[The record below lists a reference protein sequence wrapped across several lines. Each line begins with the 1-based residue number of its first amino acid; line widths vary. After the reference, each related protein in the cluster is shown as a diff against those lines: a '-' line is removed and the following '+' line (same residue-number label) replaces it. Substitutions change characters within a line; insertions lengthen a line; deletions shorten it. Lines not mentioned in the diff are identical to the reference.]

1 MNCETVLHS
10 IPLYFYGELTP
21 PEEDELEEHLHACPD
36 CAREME
42 RQRAFAAVLA
52 GRQGEPPMGY
62 LEECRNSLTAAIRSD
77 SEAKPSGWQAKA
89 PAPRSAEAPAPRKPG
104 PWRLFLEA
112 LADSFSG
119 LERLRVPLGAAA
131 MLALGFVAARF
142 TTSTTTAEPMFPS
155 VRSVQPDGSG
165 RVAISLD
172 EIRRR
177 TVTGN
182 TDDQNIQQLLLA
194 AAQSDNPAARIESF
208 GVLKDRVESS
218 PVRDALLNA
227 VAHDPNPG
235 VRMAALEGLK
245 PLSAEQDVRK
255 VLSQVLLSDDNPAI
269 RMQVVD
275 LLVAHRDDD
284 VVGVLQDLMQKE
296 NNNYVRMKSEQ
307 ALKAMNASVGT
318 F

>member
-10 IPLYFYGELTP
+10 IPLYFYGELAP
-21 PEEDELEEHLHACPD
+21 PEEDEFEEHLHACPA

-42 RQRAFAAVLA
+42 RQRAFAAALA
-52 GRQGEPPMGY
+52 GRQTEPPVAY
-62 LEECRNSLTAAIRSD
+62 LEDCRNSLMAAIGSN
-77 SEAKPSGWQAKA
+77 KA
-89 PAPRSAEAPAPRKPG
+89 GGSTCGQEERLARPKPG

-131 MLALGFVAARF
+131 MLAVGFLAARF
-142 TTSTTTAEPMFPS
+142 TTRTTTAEPVFPS
-155 VRSVQPDGSG
+155 VRSVQTDGTG

-177 TVTGN
+177 TVTGSMN
-182 TDDQNIQQLLLA
+182 DQNIQQLLLA
-194 AAQSDNPAARIESF
+194 AAQSDNPAARLESL

-235 VRMAALEGLK
+235 VRMSALEGLK
-245 PLSAEQDVRK
+245 PLSGEQDVRK
-255 VLSQVLLSDDNPAI
+255 VLSQVLLADDNPAI

-275 LLVAHRDDD
+275 MLVAHQNDDM
-284 VVGVLQDLMQKE
+284 VGVLQDLMQKE

>member
-1 MNCETVLHS
+1 MNCDIVLQS
-10 IPLYFYGELTP
+10 IPLYFYGELAP
-21 PEEDELEEHLHACPD
+21 RNEDEFEEHLHACPA

-52 GRQGEPPMGY
+52 GRQSEPPMAF
-62 LEECRNSLTAAIRSD
+62 LEECRNGLLSTIRSESAGETIVRHAAI
-77 SEAKPSGWQAKA
+77 AVPQT
-89 PAPRSAEAPAPRKPG
+89 PG

-119 LERLRVPLGAAA
+119 LERLRLPLGAAA
-131 MLALGFVAARF
+131 MVALGFLAARF
-142 TTSTTTAEPMFPS
+142 TTQTTTADPVFHT

-165 RVAISLD
+165 RVQISLD
-172 EIRRR
+172 ETRRR
-177 TVTGN
+177 TVTGSM
-182 TDDQNIQQLLLA
+182 DDQNIQQLLLA
-194 AAQSDNPAARIESF
+194 AAQSDNTSARLESL
-208 GVLKDRVESS
+208 GVLKDRVASLG
-218 PVRDALLNA
+218 VREALLNA

-235 VRMAALEGLK
+235 VRMKALEGLK
-245 PLSAEQDVRK
+245 PLAGDQEVRK
-255 VLSQVLLSDDNPAI
+255 VLSQVLLGDDNPAI
-269 RMQVVD
+269 RVQAVD

-296 NNNYVRMKSEQ
+296 NNSYVRMKSEQ